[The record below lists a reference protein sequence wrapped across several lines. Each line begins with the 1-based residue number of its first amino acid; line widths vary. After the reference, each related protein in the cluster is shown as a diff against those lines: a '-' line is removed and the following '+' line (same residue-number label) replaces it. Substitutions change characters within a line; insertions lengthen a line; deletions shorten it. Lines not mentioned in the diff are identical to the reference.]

1 MQVFEQDERAAL
13 RPMTSL
19 FDGYLQRCCK
29 VSSTCLVTFDRNRYS
44 VDCRY
49 AHHTVNVKAYARKVI
64 ITAKEQVIGEHARQ
78 FGRDKTM
85 FSPWHYVP
93 LLERKPGA
101 LRNGAPFYDWELP
114 DSIQRIRETLM
125 KKTGGDKECVAVLLS
140 ISQHGLEAVN
150 VACERALNDK
160 VMSADYILNVLS
172 RLHPTPPL
180 MVIATPAHLT
190 LKIEPL
196 PDCNRYDE
204 LLRGVAH
211 GIH

>member
-1 MQVFEQDERAAL
+1 
-13 RPMTSL
+13 
-19 FDGYLQRCCK
+19 
-29 VSSTCLVTFDRNRYS
+29 
-44 VDCRY
+44 
-49 AHHTVNVKAYARKVI
+49 
-64 ITAKEQVIGEHARQ
+64 
-78 FGRDKTM
+78 
-85 FSPWHYVP
+85 
-93 LLERKPGA
+93 
-101 LRNGAPFYDWELP
+101 
-114 DSIQRIRETLM
+114 M

-150 VACERALNDK
+150 VACVLALNDK

>member
-1 MQVFEQDERAAL
+1 MLYQV
-13 RPMTSL
+13 SL
-19 FDGYLQRCCK
+19 
-29 VSSTCLVTFDRNRYS
+29 TCLVTFDRNRYS

-64 ITAKEQVIGEHARQ
+64 ITAKEQVIGEHIRQ

-101 LRNGAPFYDWELP
+101 LRNGAPFYDWDLP
-114 DSIQRIRETLM
+114 EGIQKIREALM

-150 VACERALNDK
+150 VE
-160 VMSADYILNVLS
+160 VISADYILNVLS
-172 RLHPTPPL
+172 RLQPTPPQ
-180 MVIATPAHLT
+180 MVITTPAHLT

-196 PDCNRYDE
+196 SDCNRYDE